1 MRFVDII
8 LKKKDGLELTTEE
21 IKSWIN
27 GYIKDEIPDYQVS
40 ALLMAILLKGMSHR
54 EISDLTLAMM
64 NSGELIDLSDIHGVK
79 VDKHSTGGRGG

>member
-27 GYIKDEIPDYQVS
+27 GYIKDEIPDSFKRYEPQGN
-40 ALLMAILLKGMSHR
+40 IG
-54 EISDLTLAMM
+54 
-64 NSGELIDLSDIHGVK
+64 SDISY
-79 VDKHSTGGRGG
+79 DE